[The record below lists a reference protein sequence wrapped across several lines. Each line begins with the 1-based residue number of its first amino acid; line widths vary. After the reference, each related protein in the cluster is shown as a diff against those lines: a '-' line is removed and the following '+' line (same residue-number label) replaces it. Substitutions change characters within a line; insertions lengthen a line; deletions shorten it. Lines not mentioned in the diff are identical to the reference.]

1 MPNNLS
7 QNTPFLAQGGK
18 IDPLSEIRN
27 AGIITSGKVLW
38 VSDEADSAHRTRTD
52 EIGASN
58 IRLTYQDAINATAT
72 DQNDYVMVIP
82 RDANAVRTI
91 GTAIDI
97 NKDRVH
103 LLSVGYNR
111 SPVGYGN
118 TIRGFA
124 TVATGTPVDASM
136 IDITGAGVEM
146 AGFKVLGTAGT
157 SDGGTVAQLVRVG
170 SDSPWLHDMSIEA
183 DDSAPDTTLL
193 DGPGTTVGGRFDN
206 VKFAQT
212 GTADANTS
220 LITIP
225 AAAKR
230 WEFNDCSL
238 YHHCS
243 NVADAFVA
251 CGTGPTFTTEFNRC
265 NFVNSNIGTI
275 SRSAVQGS
283 VTVDDGAVLL
293 SYCTGQNVTDFGTDP
308 SVHVA
313 PVASGTIPKLY
324 NPGIAKGTAAI
335 VAA

>member
-38 VSDEADSAHRTRTD
+38 ISDESDSAHRTRTD

-58 IRLTYQDAINATAT
+58 IRLTYQDAIDATAT
-72 DQNDYVMVIP
+72 DQNDYVLVIP
-82 RDANAVRTI
+82 KDDNGVRTI
-91 GTAIDI
+91 GTAIYI

-103 LLSVGYNR
+103 LLSLGYNR

-124 TVATGTPVDASM
+124 TTSAGTPVDASM

-157 SDGGTVAQLVRVG
+157 SAGGTVTQLVRVG

-183 DDSAPDTTLL
+183 NDSAPDTTLL
-193 DGPGTTVGGRFDN
+193 NGPGTTVGGRFDN

-230 WEFNDCSL
+230 WEFNDCDF
-238 YHHCS
+238 YHHAS

-251 CGTGPTFTTEFNRC
+251 CGSGSTFYTNFTRCSFN
-265 NFVNSNIGTI
+265 NSNIGTI

-283 VTVDDGAVLL
+283 VTVDDGVVNLA
-293 SYCTGQNVTDFGTDP
+293 YCTGVNLTEFGTDP

-324 NPGIAKGTAAI
+324 NPGLAVGTLAI